1 MGIVLGR
8 STRGM
13 RLQSAW
19 RSSAVAVVATG
30 DV

>member
-19 RSSAVAVVATG
+19 WSSAVAVVATG
-30 DV
+30 